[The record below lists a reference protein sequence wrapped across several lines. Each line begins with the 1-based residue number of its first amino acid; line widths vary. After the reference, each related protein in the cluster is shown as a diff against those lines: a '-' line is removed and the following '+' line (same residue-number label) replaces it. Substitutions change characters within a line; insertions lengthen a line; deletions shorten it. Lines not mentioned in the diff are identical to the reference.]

1 VKAVVISE
9 TGGPEVLRYEDV
21 PDPQPGEVEVLV
33 RIEAAGVNHYD
44 LNLRA
49 GMASELPLILGGD
62 GAARR
67 VDTGARVLVTGAR
80 LGTYAEL
87 AAIKPK
93 NLWPVPEELEAAT
106 AAALGVPYQAAWMA
120 LVEIAE
126 LRAGE
131 TILVQSG
138 SSGTSLACI
147 DLARSIGARV
157 YATASERKLDRLR
170 DLGVEAFGYDDERL
184 GELEADVVYDPVG
197 SETFE
202 RSLAALGRGGRLVTP
217 GALGSPDVVL
227 NLWALVGKRGRI
239 AGVAGEAAPREVL
252 ERIIVQAAKGEL
264 RPVIDRELPLAEA
277 AEAHRAIEARETF
290 GKVILRPARL
300 H

>member
-1 VKAVVISE
+1 VQAVVIHE
-9 TGGPEVLRYEDV
+9 TGGPDVLRYEDV
-21 PDPQPGEVEVLV
+21 PDPQPAEDEVLV

-44 LNLRA
+44 VNLRA
-49 GMASELPLILGGD
+49 GMARELPLILGGD
-62 GAARR
+62 AAGRR
-67 VDTGARVLVTGAR
+67 EDTGENVIVTGAR

-93 NLWPVPEELEAAT
+93 NMWPRPGELEASA

-126 LRAGE
+126 LEAGD
-131 TILVQSG
+131 TLLVQSG

-147 DLARSIGARV
+147 DLAKSIGARV
-157 YATASERKLDRLR
+157 YATASDRKLDRLR
-170 DLGVEAFGYDDERL
+170 ELGADALAYDDERV

-197 SETFE
+197 GETFAQ
-202 RSLAALGRGGRLVTP
+202 SLAALGRGGRLVTP
-217 GALGSPDVVL
+217 GALGSPDVAL
-227 NLWALVGKRGRI
+227 NLWTLVGKRARI

-252 ERIIVQAAKGEL
+252 EQIIERASKGEL
-264 RPVIDRELPLAEA
+264 QPVIDRQLPLADA

-290 GKVILRPARL
+290 GKVILKP
-300 H
+300 

>member
-1 VKAVVISE
+1 MKAVVINE

-21 PDPQPGEVEVLV
+21 PDPQPGEDEVLV

-49 GMASELPLILGGD
+49 GMATELPLILGGD
-62 GAARR
+62 GAGRR

-93 NLWPVPEELEAAT
+93 NLWPIPEELEAAT
-106 AAALGVPYQAAWMA
+106 AASLGVPYQAAWMA

-217 GALGSPDVVL
+217 GALGSPDVAL
-227 NLWALVGKRGRI
+227 NLWTLVGKRGRI
-239 AGVAGEAAPREVL
+239 AGVAGEAAPRDVL
-252 ERIIVQAAKGEL
+252 ERIIAQAAKGEL

>member
-21 PDPQPGEVEVLV
+21 PEPQPEEDEVLV
-33 RIEAAGVNHYD
+33 RIEAAGVNHFD

-49 GMASELPLILGGD
+49 GMAQALPLIPGGD
-62 GAARR
+62 GAGRR
-67 VDTGARVLVTGAR
+67 EDTGARVLVSGAR

-93 NLWPVPEELEAAT
+93 NIWPRPEELEAST

-126 LRAGE
+126 LQAGE

-147 DLARSIGARV
+147 DLARSIGARI
-157 YATASERKLDRLR
+157 YATASEHKLDRLR
-170 DLGVEAFGYDDERL
+170 ELGVEALGYDDERL
-184 GELEADVVYDPVG
+184 GELDADVVYDPVG

-217 GALGSPDVVL
+217 GALGSPDVAL
-227 NLWALVGKRGRI
+227 NLWTLVGKRGRI

-252 ERIIVQAAKGEL
+252 ETIIVQAAKGEL
-264 RPVIDRELPLAEA
+264 KPVIDRELPLAEA

-290 GKVILRPARL
+290 GKVILRPSDG
-300 H
+300 